1 MLQRRAK
8 DAKLTRERL
17 CWLGTMAT
25 KLNRNGVF
33 KNYLGC
39 FQVRVRL
46 ATRRISIRSAGSEM
60 VATFSLLQSRHG
72 TAAGEHLLACWSGL
86 LVWPVGQH
94 PDPQLPQH

>member
-25 KLNRNGVF
+25 KLNRNDVF

-39 FQVRVRL
+39 FQVRLGWPQDVFP
-46 ATRRISIRSAGSEM
+46 SD
-60 VATFSLLQSRHG
+60 LLG
-72 TAAGEHLLACWSGL
+72 VKW
-86 LVWPVGQH
+86 
-94 PDPQLPQH
+94 